1 MRYTTLLMDADD
13 TIFDFPQCEYH
24 ALKNTLE
31 FYGLAFSEEIYHKF
45 SSINAKLWKKF
56 EVNEIT
62 RSKLRIQRFRELI
75 EKCFDGFEEAEKL
88 ADKYVEK
95 LSEQAILLDGAYQAV
110 KELSKYYSIYIITNG
125 LKPVQRGRFART
137 ELTKFIRKLYISDEM
152 NVQKPGKAFFDY
164 VMNDI
169 PEKDKNKILVVGDS
183 LTSDMQGGKNAGL
196 ATCLYDPK
204 NKTAMPHELCDYKIT
219 KLTDILKIDTEGSL

>member
-62 RSKLRIQRFRELI
+62 RSELRIQRFRELI
-75 EKCFDGFEEAEKL
+75 EKCFVGFEEAEKL

-152 NVQKPGKAFFDY
+152 NVQKPSKAFFEY
-164 VMNDI
+164 VLNDI
-169 PEKDKNKILVVGDS
+169 PEKDKSKILVVGDS
-183 LTSDMQGGKNAGL
+183 LTSDMKGGKNAGL

-204 NKTAMPHELCDYKIT
+204 NKTAMPYELCDYKIT

>member
-31 FYGLAFSEEIYHKF
+31 FYGLDFSEEIYHKF

-62 RSKLRIQRFRELI
+62 RSELRIQRFRELI

-95 LSEQAILLDGAYQAV
+95 LSEQAILLDGAHEAV
-110 KELSKYYSIYIITNG
+110 EELAKHYSIYIITNG

-152 NVQKPGKAFFDY
+152 NVQKPSKAFFDY
-164 VMNDI
+164 VLNDI
-169 PEKDKNKILVVGDS
+169 PEKDKSKIL
-183 LTSDMQGGKNAGL
+183 
-196 ATCLYDPK
+196 
-204 NKTAMPHELCDYKIT
+204 
-219 KLTDILKIDTEGSL
+219 